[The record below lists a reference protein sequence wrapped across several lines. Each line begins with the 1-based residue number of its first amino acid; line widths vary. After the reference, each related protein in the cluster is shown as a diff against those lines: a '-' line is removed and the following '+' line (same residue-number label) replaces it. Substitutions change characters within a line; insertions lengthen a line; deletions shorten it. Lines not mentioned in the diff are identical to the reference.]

1 MRETADHLVSWLF
14 QRVQLTDRPPID
26 LVELA
31 QRMGVMSILEA
42 QMVEDG
48 RLEQRSGA
56 AAIYVRSDLSPAR
69 RQFTIAH
76 ELGHRLL
83 LHPGAP
89 ATAYRRRLTGDEEE
103 RLCDDIAAA
112 ILLPRR
118 WVHDQFCGSP
128 QRLRTI
134 RRMAA
139 MSSASLS
146 ASLVRL
152 REVHQWPYSLLWF
165 SPYEGRWR
173 LSAPAGVPSGMHGRL
188 RTTLRTNQVLEEI
201 GAETAADVFAV
212 LPIGVNTRELQFR
225 AELSVRGGS
234 AIALVD
240 LSRSVEL
247 HALSDSES
255 IRTGAEAS

>member
-1 MRETADHLVSWLF
+1 MREAVDHLVSWLF
-14 QRVQLTDRPPID
+14 ERVQVSGQPPID

-31 QRMGVMSILEA
+31 QRMGIVSIAEA

-56 AAIYVRSDLSPAR
+56 TTIYVRSDLSAPR

-103 RLCDDIAAA
+103 QLCDDIAAA

-118 WVHDQFCGSP
+118 WVHEEFAGRP
-128 QRLRTI
+128 QRLLTI

-139 MSSASLS
+139 MSAASLS

-152 REVHQWPYSLLWF
+152 REVHRWPQSLLWF

-173 LSAPAGVPSGMHGRL
+173 LSAPAGVPNEMHGRL
-188 RTTLRTNQVLEEI
+188 RTTIRTNQALEEI
-201 GAETAADVFAV
+201 RAETASDVFAV
-212 LPIGVNTRELQFR
+212 LPIEMERRELRFR
-225 AELSVRGGS
+225 AELSVRHGS

-240 LSRSVEL
+240 LSSPLGSRA
-247 HALSDSES
+247 ALDSEAHP
-255 IRTGAEAS
+255 RNR

>member
-1 MRETADHLVSWLF
+1 MRETADHLVSWLLE
-14 QRVQLTDRPPID
+14 RVQMSGQPPID
-26 LVELA
+26 LMELS
-31 QRMGVMSILEA
+31 QRMGVVSISEA
-42 QMVEDG
+42 EMVEDG

-56 AAIYVRSDLSPAR
+56 ATIYVRSDLSPAR
-69 RQFTIAH
+69 RHFTIAH

-83 LHPGAP
+83 LHPRAP
-89 ATAYRRRLTGDEEE
+89 ATAYRRRLTGDQEE

-112 ILLPRR
+112 IILPRR
-118 WVHDQFCGSP
+118 WVQEEFCGSP

-152 REVHQWPYSLLWF
+152 REVHRWPQSLLWF

-173 LSAPAGVPSGMHGRL
+173 LAAPAGVPSEMHGRL
-188 RTTLRTNQVLEEI
+188 RTTARTNQALEEI

-212 LPIGVNTRELQFR
+212 LPIRVDTRDLHFR
-225 AELSVRGGS
+225 AELSVRRGS
-234 AIALVD
+234 AVALVD
-240 LSRSVEL
+240 LSK
-247 HALSDSES
+247 S
-255 IRTGAEAS
+255 IGPRAPSNGQSG